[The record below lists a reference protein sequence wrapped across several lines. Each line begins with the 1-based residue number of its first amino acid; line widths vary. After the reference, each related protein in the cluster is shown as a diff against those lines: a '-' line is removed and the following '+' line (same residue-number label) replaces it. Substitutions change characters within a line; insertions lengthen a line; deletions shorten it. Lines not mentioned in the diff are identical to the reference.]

1 MADPMGHRPSSAFDS
16 HQSYA
21 QPGHY
26 GHMGHSAHRQSSAS
40 SLRHFDGGSAGPAGW
55 YDKAKIEPESPR
67 MRNASFGNTM
77 NGAHSNRSSSG
88 TGYFSIPSPNFGPT
102 PLPPGRQSG
111 SNPPSANHT
120 PLLTPTPSI
129 TPAIPSSS
137 MVPLAGG
144 GSHPAT
150 NPPNGNW
157 MSSASSLASY
167 AHPTGATNGSHGPIG
182 APSANGSNFFD
193 WPGSRST
200 LTSPAPAPGPG
211 GAGAGANGSGAS
223 QAASARGGAP
233 ALGGMP
239 SYRGGQPS
247 TVQGVLGGSGGPPP
261 PAQAATAGRGS
272 QW

>member
-1 MADPMGHRPSSAFDS
+1 MGHRPGSAFDS
-16 HQSYA
+16 QHSYA

-26 GHMGHSAHRQSSAS
+26 GHVGHGGHRQGSGGP
-40 SLRHFDGGSAGPAGW
+40 LRHFDGSSAGHGGW

-67 MRNASFGNTM
+67 MRNASFGNAM
-77 NGAHSNRSSSG
+77 NGAPSNRSSSG

-102 PLPPGRQSG
+102 PLPPGGRQSG

-182 APSANGSNFFD
+182 APSANGGNFFD
-193 WPGSRST
+193 WQGNRSA
-200 LTSPAPAPGPG
+200 LPSPAPGSGPAAG
-211 GAGAGANGSGAS
+211 GANSSGAS
-223 QAASARGGAP
+223 QAASGRGV
-233 ALGGMP
+233 GGLS
-239 SYRGGQPS
+239 SYRGGQPT